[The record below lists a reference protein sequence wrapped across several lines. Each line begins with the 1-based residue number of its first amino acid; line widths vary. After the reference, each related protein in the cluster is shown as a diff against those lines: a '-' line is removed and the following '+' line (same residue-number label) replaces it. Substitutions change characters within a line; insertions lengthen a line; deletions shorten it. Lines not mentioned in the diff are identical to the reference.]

1 MIDFNG
7 FIQDVLMVFNGLI
20 QGLVMDFN
28 GLIQDVFTKEE
39 PLGLV
44 LMAVPIYIT
53 GLIMIGTLFTCK
65 K

>member
-1 MIDFNG
+1 MRPLALSED
-7 FIQDVLMVFNGLI
+7 
-20 QGLVMDFN
+20 

-39 PLGLV
+39 PLRLV

-53 GLIMIGTLFTCK
+53 GLIMICTLFTCK

>member
-1 MIDFNG
+1 MRPLALSED
-7 FIQDVLMVFNGLI
+7 
-20 QGLVMDFN
+20 
-28 GLIQDVFTKEE
+28 GLIQDAFTKEE